1 MLFINTARLA
11 KHVRE
16 KKAPGLSVF
25 LPNTWFDNNQ
35 KCNAST
41 LQFAN
46 LNVSQSYVAAK
57 KTPNPP
63 LLSDPKSKNQAR
75 GMGIHTTLK

>member
-16 KKAPGLSVF
+16 KKALGLSVF

-35 KCNAST
+35 KCSAST

-57 KTPNPP
+57 KPQTLPFFLTPKAKTKHVGWGYTP
-63 LLSDPKSKNQAR
+63 L
-75 GMGIHTTLK
+75 